1 MIECFLDDLG
11 IVFHTHRVEYP
22 KLLSAQVLPGELRM
36 LAIDKLIA
44 VHKRVKDFKLVKEHP
59 QLLEYTLGQIQ
70 DNINYLQ
77 ARDQSDKW
85 KDCVAFNQA
94 LDSTR
99 NQSFLDVTPEF
110 KNYV

>member
-1 MIECFLDDLG
+1 M
-11 IVFHTHRVEYP
+11 P
-22 KLLSAQVLPGELRM
+22 SELRM
-36 LAIDKLIA
+36 LAINKLID
-44 VHKRVKDFKLVKEHP
+44 VHKRVKNFKLVKQYP

-85 KDCVAFNQA
+85 SDCVEFNHR
-94 LDSTR
+94 LDTTR
-99 NQSFLDVTPEF
+99 IQCFEKVTPEF